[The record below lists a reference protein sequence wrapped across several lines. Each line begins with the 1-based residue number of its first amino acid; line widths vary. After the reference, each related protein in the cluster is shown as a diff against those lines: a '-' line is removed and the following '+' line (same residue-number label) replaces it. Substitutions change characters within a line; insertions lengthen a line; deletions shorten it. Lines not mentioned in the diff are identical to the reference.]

1 MKFPIGEFFPLIH
14 KMLRMSQGN
23 PHKSAKVWEKTLKK
37 RGKFHFR
44 G

>member
-1 MKFPIGEFFPLIH
+1 MKFPMGEFFPLIH
-14 KMLRMSQGN
+14 KMLRMSRGN
-23 PHKSAKVWEKTLKK
+23 LHKSAKVWEKTLKK

>member
-14 KMLRMSQGN
+14 KMLQISREYLHTG
-23 PHKSAKVWEKTLKK
+23 AKVWEKTLKK